1 MDYFSS
7 ILLPGEQ
14 VIYNFTQKVPQIEE
28 SNKLTYLVLGIVFII
43 ASLISAT
50 FAITSNIGLAFVAAF
65 LIIGVIFIILYST
78 IHPHKVL
85 YAYLVTNKRV
95 MEVRVE
101 DGRPTIIRSCW
112 IFEIQPVVARAWISG
127 HSIFS
132 NSPLLNFHT
141 EQEYGDVAF
150 IKDGQVCLAFY
161 NVPNPTS
168 IRDIIIALIKSN
180 KW

>member
-28 SNKLTYLVLGIVFII
+28 SNKLTYLVLGIVFIF
-43 ASLISAT
+43 AGLIGAI
-50 FAITSNIGLAFVAAF
+50 FAITSNIALAFVVAF

-78 IHPHKVL
+78 IHPHEVF
-85 YAYLVTNKRV
+85 YVYLLTNKRV

-101 DGRPTIIRSCW
+101 DGRPTAIRSCW
-112 IFEIQPVVARAWISG
+112 IFEIQPVVARAWITG
-127 HSIFS
+127 HSTS
-132 NSPLLNFHT
+132 ST
-141 EQEYGDVAF
+141 QQEYGDIAF
-150 IKDGQVCLAFY
+150 IKDGQVCLALY
-161 NVPNPTS
+161 NVPNPTN
-168 IRDIIIALIKSN
+168 IRDTIIALIKSN